1 MGTAH
6 PLRMS
11 AAGAG
16 YERKAAE
23 NKLKYEDISIGDRVA
38 LKKTVTAEMVREFA
52 EFSGDFNPVHM
63 EEDFCRSH
71 GLGSRVAHGMLV
83 LSFLSAL
90 IGMHLP
96 GEGALWMS
104 HNIEFLT
111 PVKIDDT
118 VEITGEVTGKSDA
131 GALGLK
137 ILTLKV
143 RIKNQLG
150 RLVAKGFVKV
160 AMK

>member
-1 MGTAH
+1 MGTAR
-6 PLRMS
+6 PLRMK

-23 NKLKYEDISIGDRVA
+23 NELTYEEISIGDRGV
-38 LKKTVTAEMVREFA
+38 LKKTVTEEMVREFA

-90 IGMHLP
+90 IGMRLP

-104 HNIEFLT
+104 QSIEFLT
-111 PVKIDDT
+111 PVKIGDT
-118 VEITGEVTGKSDA
+118 VEINGEVTGKSDA

-137 ILTLKV
+137 IVTLKI

-150 RLVAKGFVKV
+150 RLVVKGFVKV
-160 AMK
+160 AIK